1 MANVIVEEQSLQN
14 IANSIRSKARTNNTF
29 KPSEMSNAIM
39 NIPTGFEIVDARYLF
54 YNGARANSYNMIN
67 KYIDNLVNVTNT
79 SYMFSIFFPQG
90 GSPINDYS
98 NGYFNV
104 PNFDTS
110 KVYSMTEMFS
120 GAGLKLTNIPNY
132 NTSNVIY
139 MNYLFSNR
147 TSLIDINSID
157 NWDISKVKYIDG
169 FFSGMN
175 TTPIG
180 SLTFRFPNWNT
191 SNIRGFS
198 NLFSRVKAV
207 NNSSRIDLDGVLDIT
222 SAFDIN
228 CMFEN
233 CNMFKNIC
241 NITTSNENA
250 RLSISVVNIFAGCE
264 ADRISDINLS
274 GINTHFE
281 TIFKKCNCPIVQ
293 NINLCHANSIGSIYG
308 GGPFTGL
315 HTNIRDVSNIDLS
328 NASDAYAFF
337 TSNKLVNV
345 RDINVYNCS
354 NLVNMFCDSRA
365 LINVD
370 NIICVNDANCLNMFY
385 NCSKLVSIS
394 NLKLSSITNAYQMFS
409 RCNNL
414 VNLPMLNLHN
424 VNNMTSTF
432 YACNNLSSN
441 SYANIA
447 NSLPLANNL
456 TNKYLSSMS
465 LNVNN
470 FTVEQILIL
479 NNKGYIDAN
488 LSAYSN
494 EYEIT
499 YSNL

>member
-1 MANVIVEEQSLQN
+1 MEFVFDGITNWVEKPELFGEISLKMYQ
-14 IANSIRSKARTNNTF
+14 
-29 KPSEMSNAIM
+29 
-39 NIPTGFEIVDARYLF
+39 
-54 YNGARANSYNMIN
+54 
-67 KYIDNLVNVTNT
+67 
-79 SYMFSIFFPQG
+79 
-90 GSPINDYS
+90 
-98 NGYFNV
+98 
-104 PNFDTS
+104 
-110 KVYSMTEMFS
+110 
-120 GAGLKLTNIPNY
+120 
-132 NTSNVIY
+132 
-139 MNYLFSNR
+139 
-147 TSLIDINSID
+147 
-157 NWDISKVKYIDG
+157 VKH
-169 FFSGMN
+169 
-175 TTPIG
+175 
-180 SLTFRFPNWNT
+180 
-191 SNIRGFS
+191 NIRFILDTLKEQYPNTPEIIEAHNKGEVEPY
-198 NLFSRVKAV
+198 LE
-207 NNSSRIDLDGVLDIT
+207 RI
-222 SAFDIN
+222 
-228 CMFEN
+228 
-233 CNMFKNIC
+233 
-241 NITTSNENA
+241 
-250 RLSISVVNIFAGCE
+250 VV
-264 ADRISDINLS
+264 
-274 GINTHFE
+274 
-281 TIFKKCNCPIVQ
+281 
-293 NINLCHANSIGSIYG
+293 
-308 GGPFTGL
+308 
-315 HTNIRDVSNIDLS
+315 DLS
-328 NASDAYAFF
+328 NASDTYAFF